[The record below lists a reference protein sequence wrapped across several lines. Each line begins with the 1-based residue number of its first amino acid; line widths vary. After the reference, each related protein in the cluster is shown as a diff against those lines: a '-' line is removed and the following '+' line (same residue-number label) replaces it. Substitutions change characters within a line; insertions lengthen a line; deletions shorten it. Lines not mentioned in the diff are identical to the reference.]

1 MLTQNIV
8 IICTILGTAS
18 VVYIAVKI
26 LMYGQK
32 ASDSARESQVPLS
45 VLSPEASVVPSQSS
59 FMKNHVE
66 ADRRAL
72 TVEFLNL
79 HALALERFDAT
90 LGNVRRKLSAGQTS
104 EVHRML
110 SQDTLFDDHTKM
122 FNQSFDRVIY
132 NLYPHFIAEVNKFL
146 IPDKRIEKPENNR
159 LTTELRILA
168 FACIGIDD
176 TTVIAR
182 FLGLSHNTIYTYRN
196 RMRARALNRETFD
209 ENIQHIGMN

>member
-8 IICTILGTAS
+8 IICSILGTAS
-18 VVYIAVKI
+18 MVYIAVKI
-26 LMYGQK
+26 LMYGHK
-32 ASDSARESQVPLS
+32 SSSTRRGREAPPVSISPADVTTASTPGRLAE
-45 VLSPEASVVPSQSS
+45 
-59 FMKNHVE
+59 VE

-79 HALALERFDAT
+79 HASALEKFHAT
-90 LGNVRRKLSAGQTS
+90 LGNVRRKISAGQTS

-110 SQDTLFDDHTKM
+110 SNDTLFDDHAKM

-132 NLYPHFIAEVNKFL
+132 NLYPNFIAEVNKFL
-146 IPDKRIEKPENNR
+146 IPDKRIEEPENNR

-196 RMRARALNRETFD
+196 RMRARALDREKFD
-209 ENIQHIGMN
+209 ENIQRIGL